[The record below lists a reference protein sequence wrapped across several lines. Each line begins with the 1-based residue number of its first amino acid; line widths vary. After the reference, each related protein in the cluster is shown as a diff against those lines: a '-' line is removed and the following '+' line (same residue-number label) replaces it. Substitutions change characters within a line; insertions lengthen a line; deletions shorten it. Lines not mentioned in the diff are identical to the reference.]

1 MAFAQVNAIDIPAQT
16 PIMTETDTHLLES
29 PLPVFEHVQSSLPTL
44 GDKPVIT
51 YRAAGDERAAAIVLL
66 HGIGSSSAGY
76 RAQLAALSKNH
87 RVIAWDAPGYGQ
99 SSPFAISMPAAT
111 DYADALMDLM
121 SALGIARATVVGS
134 SWGSVIAAT
143 FAARYPSAT
152 RALVLSAPNVARGHL
167 SGTERGAAREAL
179 MRSSAAQSAEARAA
193 VVDALLAPNAGPLVR
208 AVVSRLRDAVTP
220 TGWEHAVDMLFSTY
234 TPSVVPSIQAPI
246 SVVIGNMDR
255 LAPIDDHAR
264 PIHEAARDSTLH
276 VLDAI
281 GHMPKL
287 EAPGAFNSI
296 VLAAA
301 ARGTDAAHRY

>member
-1 MAFAQVNAIDIPAQT
+1 
-16 PIMTETDTHLLES
+16 MTETDSDLLES
-29 PLPVFEHVQSSLPTL
+29 SLPAVEHVQSSLSTL

-51 YRAAGDERAAAIVLL
+51 YRAAGDKHAPAIVLL

-99 SSPFAISMPAAT
+99 SSPFAIGTRAAT
-111 DYADALMDLM
+111 DYADALMALL
-121 SALGIARATVVGS
+121 SALGISRATVVGS
-134 SWGSVIAAT
+134 SWGSVIAAA
-143 FAARYPSAT
+143 FAARYTSVT

-167 SGTERGAAREAL
+167 SGTERELAREVL
-179 MRSSAAQSAEARAA
+179 LRSAAAQSAEARAA
-193 VVDALLAPNAGPLVR
+193 VVDALLAPNASPQVR
-208 AVVSRLRDAVTP
+208 ALVSRLRDAVTAI
-220 TGWEHAVDMLFSTY
+220 GWEHAVDMLFSTY

-246 SVVIGNMDR
+246 SVIVGNLDR

-264 PIHEAARDSTLH
+264 PIHEAAHYSTLH

-301 ARGTDAAHRY
+301 AAGTD

>member
-1 MAFAQVNAIDIPAQT
+1 MN
-16 PIMTETDTHLLES
+16 
-29 PLPVFEHVQSSLPTL
+29 LPTL
-44 GDKPVIT
+44 GDKRVIA
-51 YRAAGDERAAAIVLL
+51 YRAAGDERAPAIVLL

-76 RAQLAALSKNH
+76 RAQFAALRIHH

-99 SSPFAISMPAAT
+99 SSPFAIGTPAAT
-111 DYADALMDLM
+111 DYADALMALL
-121 SALGIARATVVGS
+121 SALGISRATIVGS
-134 SWGSVIAAT
+134 SWGSVIATT

-167 SGTERGAAREAL
+167 SGTERDVAREAL
-179 MRSSAAQSAEARAA
+179 MRSAAAQSREARAA
-193 VVDALLAPNAGPLVR
+193 VVNALVAPNAGPLVR

-234 TPSVVPSIQAPI
+234 TPSVVPAVQAPI
-246 SVVIGNMDR
+246 SVIIGNLDR
-255 LAPIDDHAR
+255 VAPIDDHAR
-264 PIHEAARDSTLH
+264 PIHEAAHDSTLH

-287 EAPGAFNSI
+287 EAPEAFNSI

-301 ARGTDAAHRY
+301 TAGTD

>member
-1 MAFAQVNAIDIPAQT
+1 
-16 PIMTETDTHLLES
+16 MTETDSHLLES
-29 PLPVFEHVQSSLPTL
+29 SLPAVEQASLNLPTL
-44 GDKPVIT
+44 GDKRVIT

-76 RAQLAALSKNH
+76 RAQFAALSKSH

-99 SSPFAISMPAAT
+99 SSPFAIGTPAAT
-111 DYADALMDLM
+111 DYADALMALL
-121 SALGIARATVVGS
+121 SALGISRATVVGS

-143 FAARYPSAT
+143 FAARFPSAT

-167 SGTERGAAREAL
+167 SGTERDLAREVL
-179 MRSSAAQSAEARAA
+179 MRSATAQSTEARAA
-193 VVDALLAPNAGPLVR
+193 VVDALVAPNAGPLVR

-220 TGWEHAVDMLFSTY
+220 KGWEHAVDMLFSAY
-234 TPSVVPSIQAPI
+234 TPSIVPSIQAPI
-246 SVVIGNMDR
+246 TVIIGNLDR
-255 LAPIDDHAR
+255 VAPIDSHAR

-287 EAPGAFNSI
+287 EAPRAFNSI

-301 ARGTDAAHRY
+301 AAGTD

>member
-1 MAFAQVNAIDIPAQT
+1 
-16 PIMTETDTHLLES
+16 MTETDSHLLES
-29 PLPVFEHVQSSLPTL
+29 SLPAVEQAPLHLPTL
-44 GDKPVIT
+44 GDKRVIT
-51 YRAAGDERAAAIVLL
+51 YRAAGDERAPAIVLL

-76 RAQLAALSKNH
+76 RAQFAALRIHH

-99 SSPFAISMPAAT
+99 SSPFAIGTPAAT
-111 DYADALMDLM
+111 DYADALMALL
-121 SALGIARATVVGS
+121 SALGISRATIVGS

-167 SGTERGAAREAL
+167 SGTERDLAREAL
-179 MRSSAAQSAEARAA
+179 MRSAAARSPEARAA
-193 VVDALLAPNAGPLVR
+193 VVNALVAPNAGPLVR

-234 TPSVVPSIQAPI
+234 TPSVVPAVQAPI
-246 SVVIGNMDR
+246 SVIIGNLDR
-255 LAPIDDHAR
+255 VAPIDDHAR
-264 PIHEAARDSTLH
+264 PIHEAAHDSTLH

-287 EAPGAFNSI
+287 EAPEAFNSI

-301 ARGTDAAHRY
+301 TAGTD

>member
-1 MAFAQVNAIDIPAQT
+1 
-16 PIMTETDTHLLES
+16 MTETDSHLLES
-29 PLPVFEHVQSSLPTL
+29 SLPAVEQALVNLPTL
-44 GDKPVIT
+44 GDKRVIT
-51 YRAAGDERAAAIVLL
+51 YRSAGDERAPVIVLL

-76 RAQLAALSKNH
+76 RAQLAALSRTH

-99 SSPFAISMPAAT
+99 SSPFAISTPAAT
-111 DYADALMDLM
+111 DYADALMALL
-121 SALGIARATVVGS
+121 SALGIARATVAGS

-152 RALVLSAPNVARGHL
+152 HALVLSAPNVARGHL
-167 SGTERGAAREAL
+167 SGAERDAAREVL
-179 MRSSAAQSAEARAA
+179 IRSAAAQSPEARAA
-193 VVDALLAPNAGPLVR
+193 VVNALIAPSAGSLVR

-234 TPSVVPSIQAPI
+234 TPSVVPAVQAPI
-246 SVVIGNMDR
+246 SVIIGNLDR
-255 LAPIDDHAR
+255 VAPIDDHAR
-264 PIHEAARDSTLH
+264 PIHEAAHDSTLH

-287 EAPGAFNSI
+287 EAPEAFNSI

-301 ARGTDAAHRY
+301 TAGTD

>member
-1 MAFAQVNAIDIPAQT
+1 MNR
-16 PIMTETDTHLLES
+16 
-29 PLPVFEHVQSSLPTL
+29 PTL
-44 GDKPVIT
+44 GDERVIT
-51 YRAAGDERAAAIVLL
+51 YRAAGDERAPAIVLL
-66 HGIGSSSAGY
+66 HGIGASSAGY
-76 RAQLAALSKNH
+76 RAQFAALSRSH

-99 SSPFAISMPAAT
+99 SSPFAIDTPAAT
-111 DYADALMDLM
+111 DYADALMALL
-121 SALGIARATVVGS
+121 SALGISRATVVGS

-143 FAARYPSAT
+143 FAARHPSAT

-167 SGTERGAAREAL
+167 SGTERDAARDVL
-179 MRSSAAQSAEARAA
+179 IRSAAAQSPEARAA
-193 VVDALLAPNAGPLVR
+193 VVNALVAPNAGPLVR
-208 AVVSRLRDAVTP
+208 AVVSRLRDAATP

-246 SVVIGNMDR
+246 SVIIGNLDR

-264 PIHEAARDSTLH
+264 PIHEAAHDSTLH

-287 EAPGAFNSI
+287 EAPEAFNSI

-301 ARGTDAAHRY
+301 TAGTD

>member
-1 MAFAQVNAIDIPAQT
+1 
-16 PIMTETDTHLLES
+16 MTETDSHLLEAS
-29 PLPVFEHVQSSLPTL
+29 LPAVEHVQLSLPIL

-51 YRAAGDERAAAIVLL
+51 YRAAGDEHAPAIMLL
-66 HGIGSSSAGY
+66 HGMGSSSAGY

-99 SSPFAISMPAAT
+99 SSPFAISSPAAT
-111 DYADALMDLM
+111 DYADVLADLM
-121 SALGIARATVVGS
+121 SALGISRATVVGS

-143 FAARYPSAT
+143 FAAGYPSAT

-167 SGTERGAAREAL
+167 SGVERDVAREVL
-179 MRSSAAQSAEARAA
+179 MRSAAAHSTEARAA
-193 VVDALLAPNAGPLVR
+193 VVNALLAPNTGPLVR

-220 TGWEHAVDMLFSTY
+220 TGWEHAVEMLFSTY
-234 TPSVVPSIQAPI
+234 TPSVVPSIQPPI
-246 SVVIGNMDR
+246 SVIVGNLDR

-264 PIHEAARDSTLH
+264 PIHEVAQDSTLH

-301 ARGTDAAHRY
+301 AAGTD

>member
-1 MAFAQVNAIDIPAQT
+1 
-16 PIMTETDTHLLES
+16 MTETDSHLLES
-29 PLPVFEHVQSSLPTL
+29 SLPAVEQAPLDLSTL
-44 GDKPVIT
+44 GDKRVIT
-51 YRAAGDERAAAIVLL
+51 YRAAGDKHAPAIVLL

-99 SSPFAISMPAAT
+99 SSPFAIGTPAAT
-111 DYADALMDLM
+111 DYADALMALL
-121 SALGIARATVVGS
+121 SALGISRATVVGS
-134 SWGSVIAAT
+134 SWGSVIAAA
-143 FAARYPSAT
+143 FAARYTSAT

-167 SGTERGAAREAL
+167 SGTERDLAREVL
-179 MRSSAAQSAEARAA
+179 MRSATAQSTEARAA
-193 VVDALLAPNAGPLVR
+193 VVDALVAPNAGPLVR

-220 TGWEHAVDMLFSTY
+220 KGWEHAVDMLFSAY
-234 TPSVVPSIQAPI
+234 TPSIVPSIQAPI
-246 SVVIGNMDR
+246 TVIIGNLDR
-255 LAPIDDHAR
+255 VAPIDSHAR

-287 EAPGAFNSI
+287 EAPRAFNSI

-301 ARGTDAAHRY
+301 AAGTD